1 MTATASSLLSALPGR
16 HVARCGMTF
25 TEVGFGG
32 AAIGNLAV
40 ATTERD
46 AADALSAAWAGGV
59 RYVDTAPHYG
69 LGLSEHRIGSW
80 LANGRPGRSRPLL
93 STKVGRLLEP
103 VADAPTG
110 RDAEGFA
117 VRATHRRV
125 RDYSADGVRR
135 SLEASLVRLGVDRI
149 DIALVHDPDDFWE
162 EASTQALPA
171 LVRMREEGIVGA
183 VGVGMNQADM
193 LTRFVR
199 ETDVDLVMPAG
210 RCTLLDPSGLKDLLP
225 EALRRGVGVLAA
237 GVFNSGLLACDEPQA
252 HAHFDYRPAPPHLV
266 QRARRLAALCREHG
280 STLPAAAMHYV
291 LRHPAVVS
299 AVLGMRS
306 PSEARRNLALYA
318 DPPPPSLW
326 GALRA
331 EGVPIPGD
339 EL

>member
-1 MTATASSLLSALPGR
+1 
-16 HVARCGMTF
+16 
-25 TEVGFGG
+25 
-32 AAIGNLAV
+32 
-40 ATTERD
+40 
-46 AADALSAAWAGGV
+46 
-59 RYVDTAPHYG
+59 
-69 LGLSEHRIGSW
+69 
-80 LANGRPGRSRPLL
+80 
-93 STKVGRLLEP
+93 
-103 VADAPTG
+103 
-110 RDAEGFA
+110 
-117 VRATHRRV
+117 
-125 RDYSADGVRR
+125 
-135 SLEASLVRLGVDRI
+135 
-149 DIALVHDPDDFWE
+149 
-162 EASTQALPA
+162 
-171 LVRMREEGIVGA
+171 
-183 VGVGMNQADM
+183 M

-210 RCTLLDPSGLKDLLP
+210 RCTLLDASGLKDLLP

>member
-1 MTATASSLLSALPGR
+1 MSALPGR

-80 LANGRPGRSRPLL
+80 LANRGPGRSRPLL

-193 LTRFVR
+193 LIRFVR

-252 HAHFDYRPAPPHLV
+252 HAHFDYRPAPPHLM

-326 GALRA
+326 GALCA